1 MNNLRLPQVSDL
13 TKIKRHTLN
22 ARLKVMFNQDELQRT
37 SANQIL
43 LTPEQSSK
51 IISTELCYKKGKVI
65 YVGNLKG
72 GVGKTTISYLL
83 SSTLSSLGL
92 KVCVIDL
99 DVQANLTN
107 QFNASSPDNS
117 VFYDLIDSK
126 KKIDEVIINVNDTLD
141 IIPSSL
147 RNSLI
152 EKALSMQ
159 APKHH
164 ITWFNKLC
172 LKYLRTNYD
181 IIIVDTPPHLTTL
194 NSVFTLCL
202 NNEDSVVVPV
212 CPEEFSILGVQMFID
227 DMKDIRSSYEINN
240 SPQTLILMNKFFQNQ
255 KTNLEVLIK
264 MGNLYEGMFSES
276 IIKDSAKM
284 REIMNNKI
292 PISQIK
298 KGKEIHETIS
308 DLLHN
313 LNIIKNSQ

>member
-1 MNNLRLPQVSDL
+1 VNKLRLPQLSDL

-22 ARLKVMFNQDELQRT
+22 ARLKAMFTQDELERT
-37 SANQIL
+37 SSNQIL
-43 LTPEQSSK
+43 LSPEQSRK
-51 IISTELCYKKGKVI
+51 IISGEVCINKGKVI

-83 SSTLSSLGL
+83 SSALSSLGL

-107 QFNASSPDNS
+107 QYNASHPENC

-126 KKIDEVIINVNDTLD
+126 KKIEDIIIPINETLD

-159 APKHH
+159 TPKHH

-172 LKYLRTNYD
+172 LKYLRNKYD
-181 IIIVDTPPHLTTL
+181 VIIVDTPPHLTTL

-202 NNEDSVVVPV
+202 KESDSVIVPV

-227 DMKDIRSSYEINN
+227 DMKEIRQSYEINDD
-240 SPQTLILMNKFFQNQ
+240 PQTLILMNKFFQNQ

-264 MGNLYEGMFSES
+264 MGNLYDGMFSES

-284 REIMNNKI
+284 REVMNNKI
-292 PISQIK
+292 PVGQIK
-298 KGKEIHETIS
+298 KGRDIHDTIS
-308 DLLHN
+308 DLLQN
-313 LNIIKNSQ
+313 LNIIQQA